1 MRIAYICAD
10 PGIPVF
16 GSKGA
21 SVHVQEIL
29 RGLLKRGVDIT
40 LYAQRPGGPM
50 PDEFSAITLQPLP
63 DLPSATSAEARA
75 RQALENNAA
84 LSIKLANAAPYDA
97 IYERYSL
104 WSDAGMAFARRT
116 GIPGI
121 LEVNSPLLE
130 EQRIY
135 RELPLEQEAE
145 RVLRTVLSDA
155 DTVIAVSPGVKSWL
169 SAFTSSTSRI
179 HVVAN
184 GVNLARF
191 ALPRVSRSQTT
202 IGFLGTL
209 KPWHGLH
216 SLVDAFTLLRA
227 RGSYAQ
233 LSIIGDGPELPAI
246 RHQLQR
252 QGLLPYVRFSGAV
265 PPDQVPALLAE
276 IDIAVAPYP
285 QLAGFYFSPLKIYE
299 YMAAGLPIITTR
311 VGHLTDVI
319 TAEKTGLLVEPD
331 SPPALCAA
339 LERLL
344 EDKTLR
350 LTLGAAGR
358 KKAEQEHSWD
368 SVIAKI
374 WHLAGLP

>member
-40 LYAQRPGGPM
+40 LYAQRPGNAI
-50 PDEFSAITLQPLP
+50 PDEFRAITLQPLP
-63 DLPSATSAEARA
+63 GLPSAASAEARA
-75 RQALENNAA
+75 RQALENNVA
-84 LSIKLANAAPYDA
+84 LSAQLANAAPYDA

-104 WSDAGMAFARRT
+104 WSDAGMAFARRA

-169 SAFTSSTSRI
+169 STFTSSTSHI

-191 ALPRVSRSQTT
+191 AVPRASHSQMT

-216 SLVDAFTLLRA
+216 SLAAAFTLLCA
-227 RGSYAQ
+227 RGSNAQ
-233 LSIIGDGPELPAI
+233 LSIIGDGPELSAI

-276 IDIAVAPYP
+276 MDIAVAPYP

-311 VGHLTDVI
+311 VGHLADVI
-319 TAEKTGLLVEPD
+319 TAEKTGLLVDPD

-344 EDKTLR
+344 ADKTLR

-358 KKAEQEHSWD
+358 EKAEQEHSWD

-374 WHLAGLP
+374 WRLAGLP